1 MEALKSGSI
10 KERVSKRK
18 TWSFI
23 TEMVV
28 TLWIVIG
35 IDPEIKELLELEREG
50 YFMRWATDREE
61 VN

>member
-1 MEALKSGSI
+1 M
-10 KERVSKRK
+10 
-18 TWSFI
+18 
-23 TEMVV
+23 
-28 TLWIVIG
+28 LWIVIG